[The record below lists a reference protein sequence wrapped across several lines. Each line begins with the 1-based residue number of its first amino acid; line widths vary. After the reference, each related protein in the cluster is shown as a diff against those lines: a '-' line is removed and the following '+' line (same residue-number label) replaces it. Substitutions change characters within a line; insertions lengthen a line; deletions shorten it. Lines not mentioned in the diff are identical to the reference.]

1 VKQEHQLT
9 KAQRQDLILD
19 LVRRRALR
27 SQEDIARALADEGAP
42 VTQSTVSRD
51 IEELGLVK
59 VRDADGR
66 LRYAPPGAVP
76 SSHGD
81 SQLHVLAKAFLLSAE
96 PSGNLVVVRTPPGA
110 AQALASAIDL
120 SGVPGVLG
128 TVAGDDTILLIAA
141 PKTSGRSLARRLL
154 DLTKNGD
161 R

>member
-1 VKQEHQLT
+1 MRQQHQLT
-9 KAQRQDLILD
+9 KAQRHDLVLD
-19 LVRRRALR
+19 LVRRQALR

-66 LRYAPPGAVP
+66 LRYAPPGA
-76 SSHGD
+76 SASHGE

-96 PSGNLVVVRTPPGA
+96 SSGNLVVVRTPPGA
-110 AQALASAIDL
+110 AQALASALDGAAL
-120 SGVPGVLG
+120 PGVLG

-141 PKTSGRSLARRLL
+141 PKTSGRSLSRRLL
-154 DLTKNGD
+154 DLVKNGD